1 MFKKSILDINPI
13 IIKDLRS
20 RMRGLRPFLTLT
32 GMLLFLAAI
41 TYGVYQISVTTF
53 SYYSGTPLSP
63 QIGQLLFSM
72 LAFLLLAFV
81 CIITPAV
88 TAGAISS
95 EKENLTMEMLLT
107 TPLHPAQIL
116 WGKLVSAMSY
126 VFLLIFAAIPIASLI
141 FLFGGV
147 SLRDMFKTLA
157 VLIVISVTLGI
168 FGLFISTLLKRASR
182 STVVIY
188 IAIVLLIVGSLGTY
202 GVVGIIN
209 NAEPPR
215 WLLVLNPVSALASAM
230 SNVGGN
236 YYSLSGIIP
245 LLGADVSA
253 LSGDIITQNYIP
265 RPLYHYSIPIFLIIS
280 VVFYFLASRLI
291 RTTRRWKITRKEGLI
306 YLSLIAGVVLLTL
319 GTFYLT
325 INNYEHAVTTDM
337 PLDLLVNRRVFSSSS
352 IIQPVIA
359 EPQIRVIEIEDI
371 KSNAIEI
378 ETDIEMETWENLLS
392 TQDQSE
398 IFTAIIT
405 NGLEAYN
412 KLSAKP
418 LAEIYLV
425 QTFWETSEDG
435 SDHFY
440 VLSDELKTAISEQF
454 LTKTTVIWLNILE
467 DFDSSVAL
475 SPNILFTFSPPQI
488 SDDGQVN
495 LSMDTYLNG
504 EYLTYTSA
512 EFININGTWSMT
524 ILSQTQQ

>member
-1 MFKKSILDINPI
+1 MFKKSFLDINPI

-63 QIGQLLFSM
+63 QIGQLLFTM

-157 VLIVISVTLGI
+157 VLIVISITLGI

-236 YYSLSGIIP
+236 YNSLSGIIP
-245 LLGADVSA
+245 LLGADVSR

-291 RTTRRWKITRKEGLI
+291 RTTRRWKITPKEGLI

-325 INNYEHAVTTDM
+325 INNYEHAVTTDK

-359 EPQIRVIEIEDI
+359 EPPIRVVEIQAENVV
-371 KSNAIEI
+371 SESR
-378 ETDIEMETWENLLS
+378 TDIEMETWENSLAIE
-392 TQDQSE
+392 DQTA
-398 IFTAIIT
+398 IFTLIIT
-405 NGLEAYN
+405 SGIEAYN
-412 KLSAKP
+412 KENAKP

-425 QTFWETSEDG
+425 QSFWETSQDG

-440 VLSDELKTAISEQF
+440 VLSEDLKTAIAEQISNE
-454 LTKTTVIWLNILE
+454 TKIIWLNILE
-467 DFDSSVAL
+467 DFDLSIAL
-475 SPNILFTFSPPQI
+475 LPNIIFTFTPPQV
-488 SDDGQVN
+488 SENGQVN
-495 LSMDTYLNG
+495 LSMDAYLNG
-504 EYLTYTSA
+504 EHFMYTSA
-512 EFININGTWSMT
+512 EFINTDGTWIMSN
-524 ILSQTQQ
+524 LSQTNQ